1 METDNPILDF
11 KLVLVTSVGL
21 INIIMGMPM
30 ES

>member
-11 KLVLVTSVGL
+11 KLVLVTSVGF